1 MWTARRLETGDTAG
15 WKPALRLRNTPH
27 PAYGH
32 PLPSSDEG
40 RGQGEG
46 CQSSSNSPFFTANW
60 NCLNLAFVLL
70 ALTAGAAS
78 AADSSLADSLRA
90 LDTNVLAPEERAFHS
105 LDLRRDASAR
115 IAEANRKDR
124 EAWAALKSRQDW
136 EKFVAPRIEA
146 LRKSLGEFPPVPAKI
161 PVHHT
166 RTVEG
171 EGFRIECLVY
181 ESRPGVFV
189 TANLYL
195 PAKPPRK
202 MPAFVILHSHHNPK
216 TESELQDMGMTWA
229 RAGCAV
235 LVPDQLGYG
244 ERRDH
249 QPGNRQDYR
258 YRYLSGLQLSVIGD
272 SLMGWMA
279 WDTMRGL
286 DVVLQRA
293 SIDREKIILLG
304 SVAGGGDPAA
314 VVGALDKRFTCV
326 VPFNFGGPQ
335 PETRY
340 PLPADVE
347 TTFNYM
353 GSGSWESTRN
363 LRLSG
368 RAGFLPWVIVG
379 SLAPRRL
386 IYAHEFSWDREHD
399 PVWRRLEQI
408 YAWQGAPQNLAFATG
423 HGGLSG
429 RPPEASHCNN
439 IGRAHRV
446 GIHAALEKW
455 FGIRAEEYSK
465 PLPAEELR
473 CWTPELR
480 EKLKPRPLHEI
491 YAALVNARGEANWKQ
506 LSQLGASQQRARLR
520 SDWGQ
525 LLGDIAPVNPKPSPR
540 GLVNASGLDAEKLVL
555 EVERGFLLPVLLV
568 RPAGTGGRR
577 LPVVVCVAQQGKAAF
592 LNERTEHIAALLA
605 HGVAV
610 CLPDLRG
617 LGEVALPGS
626 RGQQSEATSISATA
640 QMLGESLAG
649 SRLRDLRSV
658 LRHLRA
664 RTDVD
669 ATRLA
674 LWGDSFAPLNERD
687 FADPLL
693 GEGSAQL
700 AEPLGGTLALLG
712 AVFEPDI
719 VGVLCCR
726 SLPNPSQLL
735 GSRYTHVPHDAV
747 VPGAARA
754 PDLLFIAASMSVE
767 SVRTAEPVSGRN
779 TAVQPPVRGTVEF
792 NRKEHELTLRPHQSR
807 ETAGYGDWLAAAL
820 KRGGAEMKPS
830 TPKAP

>member
-1 MWTARRLETGDTAG
+1 M
-15 WKPALRLRNTPH
+15 KPTHLIVAIVIGALH
-27 PAYGH
+27 
-32 PLPSSDEG
+32 
-40 RGQGEG
+40 
-46 CQSSSNSPFFTANW
+46 
-60 NCLNLAFVLL
+60 
-70 ALTAGAAS
+70 AS
-78 AADSSLADSLRA
+78 ASLAADTSLVEALRA
-90 LDTNVLAPEERAFHS
+90 LDANVLTPEERAFHS
-105 LDLRRDASAR
+105 LDLRRDAQAR
-115 IAEANRKDR
+115 IAEVNRKDR
-124 EAWAALKSRQDW
+124 EAWAALKSRGDW

-146 LRKSLGEFPPVPAKI
+146 LRKSLGEFPPVPAKL

-202 MPAFVILHSHHNPK
+202 MPAFVIIHSHHNPK
-216 TESELQDMGMTWA
+216 TQSELQDMGMTWA

-249 QPGNRQDYR
+249 QPGPRQDYR
-258 YRYLSGLQLSVIGD
+258 YRYISGLQLSVIGD

-326 VPFNFGGPQ
+326 APFNFGGPQ

-368 RAGFLPWVIVG
+368 RDGFLPWVIVG
-379 SLAPRRL
+379 SIAPRRL

-408 YAWQGAPQNLAFATG
+408 YAWQGATQNLAFTTG

-439 IGRAHRV
+439 IGRTHRV
-446 GIHAALEKW
+446 RIHEALEKW

-480 EKLKPRPLHEI
+480 EKLKPRPVHEI
-491 YAALVNARGEANWKQ
+491 YTDIAKRLQEESLARDSKLSVPKQRERLRGEWTRV
-506 LSQLGASQQRARLR
+506 LGNVTTRTLATPL
-520 SDWGQ
+520 
-525 LLGDIAPVNPKPSPR
+525 PR
-540 GLVNASGLDAEKLVL
+540 GATNLTGVEVEKLL
-555 EVERGFLLPVLLV
+555 LRVERGIVLPMLILH
-568 RPAGTGGRR
+568 PTNSAGIRR
-577 LPVVVCVAQQGKAAF
+577 PVVVCIAQDGKAAF
-592 LNERTEHIAALLA
+592 IQNRRWDIARLLEQ
-605 HGVAV
+605 GVAV
-610 CLPDLRG
+610 CLPDVRG
-617 LGEVALPGS
+617 TGETALPGS
-626 RGQQSEATSISATA
+626 RGWQSEATSISATEL
-640 QMLGESLAG
+640 MLGETMLG
-649 SRLRDLRSV
+649 SRLRDLQSV
-658 LRHLRA
+658 LSHLRLRA
-664 RTDVD
+664 DVD
-669 ATRLA
+669 PARVA
-674 LWGDSFAPLNERD
+674 LWGDSFAPSDYPN
-687 FADPLL
+687 AVDPLL
-693 GEGSAQL
+693 GEGSPMQQVEPMGAML
-700 AEPLGGTLALLG
+700 AMLGTL
-712 AVFEPDI
+712 FDRDI
-719 VGVLCCR
+719 KAAATIGTIAGQL
-726 SLPNPSQLL
+726 QLL
-735 GSRYTHVPHDAV
+735 RQRYLYVAHDCI
-747 VPGAARA
+747 VPGAVSAGHFYRLVS
-754 PDLLFIAASMSVE
+754 LLGV
-767 SVRTAEPVSGRN
+767 EPVWIEKMRDGRN
-779 TAVQPPVRGTVEF
+779 TQVGGSLGVPRLDQKSRSLHWGPNPPG
-792 NRKEHELTLRPHQSR
+792 
-807 ETAGYGDWLAAAL
+807 ETRTISTWLAEQL
-820 KRGGAEMKPS
+820 K
-830 TPKAP
+830 